1 MIQKL
6 TLILG
11 LTMLT
16 LCSMSQGSW
25 QEGFVITQQADTLY
39 GLLENNDIKANI
51 QYCNFRQ
58 TMGDAIIRYD
68 PAAIRG
74 YRFTDGKFYITK
86 RIDDS
91 EFEGPVFME
100 YLIQGQANIYRY
112 INERYFIETV
122 DGIQELK
129 NSEELVEYKG
139 DKYVK
144 LKKEYVLLLNYFMRE
159 ANMKNQIQTVR
170 YNSKSL
176 INIAKKYHER
186 VCDDEACIIYV
197 KSASD
202 LEWRFR
208 FSGGVSFAN
217 YNFGLISQTNL
228 GSGGFGGIGVE
239 LRKFSP
245 WVEKFSVSLDLLV
258 SRHGQF
264 NIRSINDKIGVPV
277 TYNGEYFVVSRGSA
291 ASFLGNSDLSAP
303 VFSDADVAIDPL
315 TLKLP
320 LVINFYFSKGTF
332 APYVGFG
339 GMLAFELN
347 QNQDF
352 TYHYYQDNL
361 GTSIPSS
368 NFGGVARFGFAYRLK
383 NGQEIALE
391 ANLEQT
397 RSSNNN
403 RSLSLQRRVLMAG
416 ISFSL

>member
-1 MIQKL
+1 MVKRVTFIVV
-6 TLILG
+6 LI
-11 LTMLT
+11 MLT
-16 LCSMSQGSW
+16 FCGISQGNW
-25 QEGFVITQQADTLY
+25 QEGFVITQRADTLY

-58 TMGDAIIRYD
+58 TMGDPITRYD
-68 PAAIRG
+68 PGTIRG

-86 RIDDS
+86 RIEDS

-197 KSASD
+197 KSDSD
-202 LEWRFR
+202 MEWRFR
-208 FSGGVSFAN
+208 VSGGMSVIS
-217 YNFGLISQTNL
+217 YNFGLISETNF
-228 GSGGFGGIGVE
+228 GSGGYGGIGLE
-239 LRKFSP
+239 LRRFSP
-245 WVEKFSVSLDLLV
+245 WVEKFSVSLDILL

-264 NIRSINDKIGVPV
+264 NIRSINDKIGIPV
-277 TYNGEYFVVSRGSA
+277 THDEEYFIISRGRTA
-291 ASFLGNSDLSAP
+291 TFLGNSDLSAP
-303 VFSDADVAIDPL
+303 VFSDADVVIDPL
-315 TLKLP
+315 TLKIP
-320 LVINFYFSKGTF
+320 VVINFYFSKGVF
-332 APYVGFG
+332 APYVGLG

-361 GTSIPSS
+361 GTSVPSA
-368 NFGGVARFGFAYRLK
+368 NFGGVARLGLAYRIK
-383 NGQEIALE
+383 GGQEIALE

-403 RSLSLQRRVLMAG
+403 RSLRLQRRVLTAG
-416 ISFSL
+416 LSLSF